1 MIWVVTHRYIDTA
14 NDNDEA
20 VAKLIKLF
28 NGAKWRGRFLKY
40 RLLDFD
46 SFRVEIAKPSYLD
59 RIQEERERLAN
70 GNIPKPEEEIEHIET
85 EPLSGIENTL
95 MIRKSKRKFLVVSE
109 DPIVMNQIGQVLKE
123 RQVEIP
129 EGSTISTKK

>member
-1 MIWVVTHRYIDTA
+1 
-14 NDNDEA
+14 
-20 VAKLIKLF
+20 
-28 NGAKWRGRFLKY
+28 
-40 RLLDFD
+40 
-46 SFRVEIAKPSYLD
+46 
-59 RIQEERERLAN
+59 
-70 GNIPKPEEEIEHIET
+70 
-85 EPLSGIENTL
+85 

>member
-70 GNIPKPEEEIEHIET
+70 GNIPKPEEEIEHIKT
-85 EPLSGIENTL
+85 EPLSGIENTFERANESFSL
-95 MIRKSKRKFLVVSE
+95 FLKIQS
-109 DPIVMNQIGQVLKE
+109 L
-123 RQVEIP
+123 
-129 EGSTISTKK
+129 